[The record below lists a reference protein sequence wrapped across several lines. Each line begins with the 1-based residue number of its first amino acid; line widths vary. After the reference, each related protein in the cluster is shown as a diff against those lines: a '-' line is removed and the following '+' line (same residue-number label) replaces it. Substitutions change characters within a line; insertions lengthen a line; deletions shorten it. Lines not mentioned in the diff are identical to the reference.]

1 MITKNDILQA
11 THHGLDIFSN
21 ILGRYYPVQVV
32 LQQVGNECKPTRNP
46 FNNDKETLLI
56 SLQDDVFCCRDAELD
71 QFKGT
76 AFDFAA
82 NFYGLQGDKLL
93 EKINLELKLHLAS
106 EMDDSFNSQDSNTSI
121 KKDMPGISFFYC
133 PISNTVPYVTI
144 DPLAIFKVVGGTRY
158 KPRTQRLRS
167 INDPVEA
174 AKFKRN
180 NFDYVTFAGEFSRR
194 SDKALIQPSGLMVF
208 DFDKVKDPSLLKK
221 TLIGN
226 RSFFTVLAFISP
238 SGIGLKWIIRV
249 DLTQGT
255 HEEWFTAV
263 ANYVEANLQ
272 EKVDRSGKD
281 VSRAC
286 FLCHD
291 PEVYINPIY
300 LDCTD

>member
-1 MITKNDILQA
+1 
-11 THHGLDIFSN
+11 
-21 ILGRYYPVQVV
+21 
-32 LQQVGNECKPTRNP
+32 
-46 FNNDKETLLI
+46 
-56 SLQDDVFCCRDAELD
+56 
-71 QFKGT
+71 
-76 AFDFAA
+76 
-82 NFYGLQGDKLL
+82 
-93 EKINLELKLHLAS
+93 
-106 EMDDSFNSQDSNTSI
+106 
-121 KKDMPGISFFYC
+121 MPGMSFFYS

-144 DPLAIFKVVGGTRY
+144 DPLALYKVVKSTRY
-158 KPRTQRLRS
+158 RPRTQRLRAIS
-167 INDPVEA
+167 DPVEA

-180 NFDYVTFAGEFSRR
+180 NFDYVTPAGEFTNR
-194 SDKALIQPSGLMVF
+194 SDKGLVRPSGLMVF
-208 DFDKVKDPSLLKK
+208 DFDKVKDPPLLKK
-221 TLIGN
+221 TLIGDPH
-226 RSFFTVLAFISP
+226 FFTVIAFISP

-249 DLTQGT
+249 DLTEST